1 MKGHPPLRE
10 PFIKTKE
17 TLINSAIPVH
27 ARSYILYIESI
38 KNIGAKL
45 HETVIF

>member
-1 MKGHPPLRE
+1 MYQEKR
-10 PFIKTKE
+10 INRE

-27 ARSYILYIESI
+27 ARSYILYNKSI

-45 HETVIF
+45 YETVIF